1 MLGNI
6 VFVEVI
12 LYPFS
17 LLDQISMNAS
27 QASRQD
33 GSYSVSG
40 KLNKFASFFF
50 ACPLVE
56 DKICAITWIVFW
68 IHGRNIVNYIVVTSS
83 QISQYRQLQFP
94 RIHWLLTAQKSGC
107 KQVDL
112 SI

>member
-6 VFVEVI
+6 VFVEVM
-12 LYPFS
+12 LYHFS

-50 ACPLVE
+50 LPAL
-56 DKICAITWIVFW
+56 
-68 IHGRNIVNYIVVTSS
+68 
-83 QISQYRQLQFP
+83 LL
-94 RIHWLLTAQKSGC
+94 RIKFAP
-107 KQVDL
+107 
-112 SI
+112 